1 MIKTLQ
7 AKIDGRQMED
17 DFEIIDAILDS
28 REITDTAE
36 FLRPTEDNMVP
47 FECMMGLD
55 EAYQMIDDAIVM
67 DEKFLVHHDIDS
79 DGASGGAIMT
89 RYLRARGAD
98 VKCAINKGK
107 KHGVSEFDLSLLDGI
122 DVMIVIDSIDNDP
135 EVYQRIVDTGT
146 KLCVIDHHIIENRL
160 LESDVPF
167 ALVSSANKYPNSE
180 LSGAG
185 CVLKVV
191 QYCDYMNLETYVDD
205 LGLWL
210 YAAIGIVADMCSMR
224 SPENRY
230 IVYRG
235 LGYFNNPLVKKMVG
249 NYLFDSTSI
258 SFSIAPL
265 INAAMR
271 TGNNETAMNVF
282 HTDDEDE
289 INDLVNQM
297 KGYREFQNKV
307 VDELMEDLMIQA
319 ESQMDRKCMFFML
332 PTEID
337 AEVSGL
343 LANKILSIV
352 QRPLCVLRN
361 VIEMDKETGE
371 VTKCEL
377 SGSMRACGVESFKE
391 YIEKTGYGW
400 VAGHEN
406 AAGVGFSVDEFE
418 DFKVAI
424 EEALKDVTFSTTVVA
439 DIELTPDQINEN
451 LVRQLSALSRIS
463 GKDFPAIKILVR
475 TDDYEVSTFSTKKH
489 LKVIDESGLLIVKWN
504 CLDYQTM
511 KNDKQLVAVG
521 TLSSPRYGKT
531 QYLQLTVDEY
541 TQQND

>member
-1 MIKTLQ
+1 MQKVLT
-7 AKIDGRQMED
+7 AKLDGRQMED
-17 DFEIIDAILDS
+17 DFEIIEAILES
-28 REITDTAE
+28 REIEDITD
-36 FLRPTEDNMVP
+36 FLRPTEEDLIP
-47 FECMMGLD
+47 FEKMKGLD
-55 EAYQMIDDAIVM
+55 EAYQMIDDAVTM
-67 DEKFLVHHDIDS
+67 GERFLIHHDIDS

-98 VKCAINKGK
+98 VKCSINKGK
-107 KHGVSEFDLSLLDGI
+107 KHGVSEFDLNLLYDV

-135 EVYQRIVDTGT
+135 EVYQRILNTGV
-146 KLCVIDHHIIENRL
+146 KLCVIDHHIIEDRL
-160 LESDVPF
+160 LEANMPF
-167 ALVSSANKYPNSE
+167 VLVSSANNYPNSE

-191 QYCDYMNLETYVDD
+191 QYCDYMNLESFVDD

-210 YAAIGIVADMCSMR
+210 YAAIGVVADMCSMS

-235 LGYFNNPLVKKMVG
+235 LSYFNNPMVKKMIG

-258 SFSIAPL
+258 AFSISPL

-271 TGNNETAMNVF
+271 TGNNETAMYVF

-289 INDLVNQM
+289 ISELVNQM
-297 KGYREFQNKV
+297 KSYKEFQNKV
-307 VDELMEDLMIQA
+307 VDGLMEDLMVQA

-332 PTEID
+332 PDEID

-343 LANKILSIV
+343 LGNKIMSIV
-352 QRPLCVLRN
+352 QRPLCILRN
-361 VIEMDKETGE
+361 VIETDENGE
-371 VTKCEL
+371 VIKHEL
-377 SGSMRACGVESFKE
+377 AGSMRACGVTSFKE
-391 YIEKTGYGW
+391 YIENTGYGW

-406 AAGVGFSVDEFE
+406 AAGVGFDINEFE

-424 EEALKDVTFSTTVVA
+424 EDALKDVEFSTTVIA
-439 DIELTPDQINEN
+439 DIELSPNQITDN
-451 LVRQLSALSRIS
+451 LVKQLSALSRIS
-463 GKDFPAIKILVR
+463 GKDFPAIKVLVQ

-504 CLDYQTM
+504 TDVWKTM
-511 KNDKQLVAVG
+511 KNDKPLVAVG
-521 TLSSPRYGKT
+521 TLSSPCYGRVK
-531 QYLQLTVDEY
+531 YLQLAIDEY

>member
-1 MIKTLQ
+1 MQKILT
-7 AKIDGRQMED
+7 AKIDGRKFD
-17 DFEIIDAILDS
+17 NDLDIIDAILDS
-28 REITDTAE
+28 RGITDVSD
-36 FLRPTEDNMVP
+36 FLRPTENDLVP
-47 FECMMGLD
+47 FNEMDGLD
-55 EAYQMIDDAIVM
+55 EAYRLIDDSIVM
-67 DEKFLVHHDIDS
+67 GERFLVHHDIDS

-107 KHGVSEFDLSLLDGI
+107 KHGVSEFDLSLLDDV

-135 EVYQRIVDTGT
+135 EVYKRIVETGT
-146 KLCVIDHHIIENRL
+146 KLCVIDHHIIEDRL
-160 LESDVPF
+160 LEADIHFV
-167 ALVSSANKYPNSE
+167 LVSSANNYPNSE

-191 QYCDYMNLETYVDD
+191 QYCDYMNLESFVDD

-210 YAAIGIVADMCSMR
+210 YASIGIVADMCSMK

-235 LGYFNNPLVKKMVG
+235 LSYFNNPMVKKMVG

-271 TGNNETAMNVF
+271 TGNNETAMYVF

-289 INDLVNQM
+289 INELVNQM

-307 VDELMEDLMIQA
+307 VDELMEDLMVQA
-319 ESQMDRKCMFFML
+319 ESQIDRKCMFFML
-332 PTEID
+332 PDEID

-343 LANKILSIV
+343 LGNKIMSIV
-352 QRPLCVLRN
+352 QRPLCILRN
-361 VIEMDKETGE
+361 VIETNDNGE
-371 VTKCEL
+371 VIKHEL
-377 SGSMRACGVESFKE
+377 SGSMRACGVTSFKE

-424 EEALKDVTFSTTVVA
+424 EELLKDVEFSTTVVA
-439 DIELTPDQINEN
+439 DIELSPNQINDN
-451 LVRQLSALSRIS
+451 LVKQLSALSRIS
-463 GKDFPAIKILVR
+463 GKDFPAIKVLVK
-475 TDDYEVSTFSTKKH
+475 TDDYEVTTFSTKKH

-504 CLDYQTM
+504 TDDWQTM

-521 TLSSPRYGKT
+521 TLSSPRYGRV
-531 QYLQLTVDEY
+531 QYLQLTIDEY
-541 TQQND
+541 TQQSD

>member
-1 MIKTLQ
+1 MQKVLT

-17 DFEIIDAILDS
+17 DFEILDAIFES
-28 REITDTAE
+28 RGITDVTD
-36 FLRPTEDNMVP
+36 FLRPTEDNLVP
-47 FECMMGLD
+47 FEKMKGLD
-55 EAYQMIDDAIVM
+55 EAYSMIDDAIVM
-67 DEKFLVHHDIDS
+67 GEKFLVHHDIDS

-89 RYLRARGAD
+89 RYLRARGAE

-107 KHGVSEFDLSLLDGI
+107 KHGISEFDLSLLDDV

-135 EVYQRIVDTGT
+135 EVYKRIVETGT
-146 KLCVIDHHIIENRL
+146 KLCVIDHHIIEDRL
-160 LESDVPF
+160 LEANIPF
-167 ALVSSANKYPNSE
+167 VLVSSANNYPNSE

-191 QYCDYMNLETYVDD
+191 QYCDYMNLESFVDD

-210 YAAIGIVADMCSMR
+210 YASIGIVADMCSMK

-235 LGYFNNPLVKKMVG
+235 LSYFNNPMVKKMVG

-258 SFSIAPL
+258 AFSISPL

-271 TGNNETAMNVF
+271 TGNNETAMYVF

-289 INDLVNQM
+289 IAELVNQM
-297 KGYREFQNKV
+297 KGYKEYQNKV

-319 ESQMDRKCMFFML
+319 ESQMNRKCMFFML
-332 PTEID
+332 PDEID

-343 LANKILSIV
+343 LGNKIMSIV
-352 QRPLCVLRN
+352 QRPLCILRN
-361 VIEMDKETGE
+361 VIETDENGE
-371 VTKCEL
+371 VIKHEL
-377 SGSMRACGVESFKE
+377 SGSMRACGVTSFKE
-391 YIEKTGYGW
+391 YIENTGYGW

-406 AAGVGFSVDEFE
+406 AAGVGFDINEFE

-424 EEALKDVTFSTTVVA
+424 EEELKDVTFSTTVVA
-439 DIELTPDQINEN
+439 DIELSPSQITDN
-451 LVRQLSALSRIS
+451 LVKQLSALSRIS
-463 GKDFPAIKILVR
+463 GKDFPAIKVLIR
-475 TDDYEVSTFSTKKH
+475 SDDYEVTTFSTKKH

-521 TLSSPRYGKT
+521 TLSSPRYGRV
-531 QYLQLTVDEY
+531 QYLQLTADEY

>member
-1 MIKTLQ
+1 MLKSLK
-7 AKIDGRQMED
+7 AKHNCIGMTNDEIIETILDGRGIED
-17 DFEIIDAILDS
+17 L
-28 REITDTAE
+28 AE
-36 FLRPTEDNMVP
+36 FLYPDESVLIP
-47 FECMMGLD
+47 FRKLKGLN
-55 EAYQMIDDAIVM
+55 EAYQIIDDAVM
-67 DEKFLVHHDIDS
+67 MGEKFLVHHDIDS

-107 KHGVSEFDLSLLDGI
+107 KHGVSEFDLSLLDDI

-135 EVYQRIVDTGT
+135 EVYRRILDTGV
-146 KLCVIDHHIIENRL
+146 KLCVIDHHIIEDKL
-160 LESDVPF
+160 LEANMPF
-167 ALVSSANKYPNSE
+167 VLVSSANDYPNSE

-185 CVLKVV
+185 CALKVV

-210 YAAIGIVADMCSMR
+210 YAAIGIVADMCSMK

-230 IVYRG
+230 IVWKG
-235 LGYFNNPLVKKMVG
+235 LSYFNNPMVKKMVG

-258 SFSIAPL
+258 AFSISPL

-271 TGNNETAMNVF
+271 TGNNETAMHVF

-289 INDLVNQM
+289 IGELVNQM
-297 KGYREFQNKV
+297 KRYREFQNKV
-307 VDELMEDLMIQA
+307 VDELMEDLMVQA

-332 PTEID
+332 PDEID

-343 LANKILSIV
+343 LGNKIMSVV
-352 QRPLCVLRN
+352 QRPLCILRN
-361 VIEMDKETGE
+361 VIETDDSGNVIKH
-371 VTKCEL
+371 EL
-377 SGSMRACGVESFKE
+377 SGSMRACGVDSFKE

-406 AAGVGFSVDEFE
+406 AAGVGFSADEFE
-418 DFKVAI
+418 DFKIAI
-424 EEALKDVTFSTTVVA
+424 EELLKDVEFSTTVVA
-439 DIELTPDQINEN
+439 DVELSPSQITDN
-451 LVRQLSALSRIS
+451 LVKQLSALSRIS
-463 GKDFPAIKILVR
+463 GKDFPAIKVLVR

-489 LKVIDESGLLIVKWN
+489 LKVIDNKTGMLITKWN
-504 CLDYQTM
+504 CMDWQTM

-521 TLSSPRYGKT
+521 TLSAPCYGRNKF
-531 QYLQLTVDEY
+531 LQLTVDEY
-541 TQQND
+541 TQQNN

>member
-1 MIKTLQ
+1 MIKQLT
-7 AKIDGRQMED
+7 AKLDGREMED
-17 DFEIIDAILDS
+17 DFEIIDAILEARGIEDVG
-28 REITDTAE
+28 A
-36 FLRPTEDNMVP
+36 FLKPSSEDLIP
-47 FECMMGLD
+47 FEAMKGLN
-55 EAYQMIDDAIVM
+55 EAYQLIDDAITM
-67 DEKFLVHHDIDS
+67 GEKFLVHHDIDS

-98 VKCAINKGK
+98 VECSINKGK
-107 KHGVSEFDLSLLDGI
+107 KHGVSEFDLSLLEGV

-135 EVYQRIVDTGT
+135 EVYQRILDTGV
-146 KLCVIDHHIIENRL
+146 KLCVIDHHIIEDRL
-160 LESDVPF
+160 LEANMPF
-167 ALVSSANKYPNSE
+167 VLVSSANDYPNSE

-191 QYCDYMNLETYVDD
+191 QYCDYMNLENWVDD

-235 LGYFNNPLVKKMVG
+235 LNYFNNPMVKKMVG

-258 SFSIAPL
+258 AFSISPL

-271 TGNNETAMNVF
+271 TGNNETAMYVF

-289 INDLVNQM
+289 IAELVNQM
-297 KGYREFQNKV
+297 KGYKEYQNKV
-307 VDELMEDLMIQA
+307 VDELMEDLMVQA
-319 ESQMDRKCMFFML
+319 EFQMDRKCMFFML
-332 PTEID
+332 PDEID

-343 LANKILSIV
+343 LGNKIMSIV
-352 QRPLCVLRN
+352 QRPLCILRN
-361 VIEMDKETGE
+361 VVETDENGE
-371 VTKCEL
+371 VVKHEV
-377 SGSMRACGVESFKE
+377 SGSMRACGVTSFKE

-406 AAGVGFSVDEFE
+406 AAGVGFDINEFE

-424 EEALKDVTFSTTVVA
+424 EDVLKDVEFSTTVVA
-439 DIELTPDQINEN
+439 DIELSPSQINEN
-451 LVRQLSALSRIS
+451 LVKQLSALSRIS
-463 GKDFPAIKILVR
+463 GKDFPAIKVLVR
-475 TDDYEVSTFSTKKH
+475 TDDYDVTTFSTKKH
-489 LKVIDESGLLIVKWN
+489 LKVIDDSGLLIVKWN

-511 KNDKQLVAVG
+511 KNDKELVAVG
-521 TLSSPRYGKT
+521 TLSSPCYGRVK
-531 QYLQLTVDEY
+531 YLQLTIDEY

>member
-1 MIKTLQ
+1 MRKILK
-7 AKIDGRQMED
+7 AKIDGREFKD
-17 DFEIIDAILDS
+17 DFEIIDAILES
-28 REITDTAE
+28 RNITDLDNL
-36 FLRPTEDNMVP
+36 LRPSENDMMP
-47 FECMMGLD
+47 FEKMKGLN

-67 DEKFLVHHDIDS
+67 GEKFLVHHDIDS

-98 VKCAINKGK
+98 VKCCINKGK
-107 KHGVSEFDLSLLDGI
+107 KHGVSDFDLSLLDDI

-135 EVYQRIVDTGT
+135 EVYKKIVATNT
-146 KLCVIDHHIIENRL
+146 KLCVIDHHIIEDRL
-160 LESDVPF
+160 LEAGIPF
-167 ALVSSANKYPNSE
+167 VLVSSANDYPNNE

-191 QYCDYMNLETYVDD
+191 QFCDYMNLESYVDD

-210 YAAIGIVADMCSMR
+210 YAAIGIVSDMCSMK
-224 SPENRY
+224 SEENRY

-235 LGYFNNPLVKKMVG
+235 LNYFNHPMVKKMVG

-258 SFSIAPL
+258 AFSISPL

-282 HTDDEDE
+282 HTDDVNE
-289 INDLVNQM
+289 INELVNQM

-307 VDELMEDLMIQA
+307 VDELMENLMIQA

-332 PTEID
+332 PDEID

-343 LANKILSIV
+343 LGNKILAIV
-352 QRPLCVLRN
+352 QRPLCILRN
-361 VIEMDKETGE
+361 VIETDENGKLI
-371 VTKCEL
+371 KHEL
-377 SGSMRACGVESFKE
+377 SGSMRACGVDSFKE
-391 YIEKTGYGW
+391 YIEKTGCGW

-406 AAGVGFSVDEFE
+406 AAGVGFDINEFE
-418 DFKVAI
+418 GFKVAI

-439 DIELTPDQINEN
+439 DIELTPSQINDS
-451 LVRQLSALSRIS
+451 LIKQLSALSRIS
-463 GKDFPAIKILVR
+463 GKDFPPIKVLVR
-475 TDDYEVSTFSTKKH
+475 TDNYEVSTFSTKKH

-504 CLDYQTM
+504 TDVWKTM
-511 KNDKQLVAVG
+511 KNDKTFVAVG
-521 TLSSPRYGKT
+521 TLSSPYYGRVK
-531 QYLQLTVDEY
+531 YNQLAIDEY
-541 TQQND
+541 TTE

>member
-1 MIKTLQ
+1 MIKQLT
-7 AKIDGRQMED
+7 AKLDGRNMAD
-17 DFEIIDAILDS
+17 DFEIIDAILEARGIEDVGS
-28 REITDTAE
+28 
-36 FLRPTEDNMVP
+36 FLRPSEEDLIP
-47 FECMMGLD
+47 FECMRGLD
-55 EAYQMIDDAIVM
+55 EAYRLIDDSVTM
-67 DEKFLVHHDIDS
+67 GERFLIHHDIDS

-89 RYLRARGAD
+89 RYLRARGAY

-107 KHGVSEFDLSLLDGI
+107 KHGVSEFDLSLLNDI

-135 EVYQRIVDTGT
+135 EAYRRIVETGVR
-146 KLCVIDHHIIENRL
+146 LCVIDHHIIEKEL
-160 LESDVPF
+160 LEADIPF
-167 ALVSSANKYPNSE
+167 VLVSSANSYPNSE

-210 YAAIGIVADMCSMR
+210 YAAIGIVADMCSMK

-235 LGYFNNPLVKKMVG
+235 LSYFNNPMVKKMVG

-271 TGNNETAMNVF
+271 TGNNETAMYVF

-289 INDLVNQM
+289 INELVNQM

-307 VDELMEDLMIQA
+307 VNELMEDLMVQA

-332 PTEID
+332 PDEID

-343 LANKILSIV
+343 LGNKIMSIV
-352 QRPLCVLRN
+352 QRPLCILRN
-361 VIEMDKETGE
+361 VIETDENGE
-371 VTKCEL
+371 VIKHEL
-377 SGSMRACGVESFKE
+377 SGSMRACGVTSFKE

-418 DFKVAI
+418 DFKIAI
-424 EEALKDVTFSTTVVA
+424 EEALKNVEFSTTVIA
-439 DIELTPDQINEN
+439 DIELSPSQITDN
-451 LVRQLSALSRIS
+451 LVKQLSALSRIS
-463 GKDFPAIKILVR
+463 GKDFPAIKVLVR

-504 CLDYQTM
+504 TSDWQTM

-531 QYLQLTVDEY
+531 QYLQLTIDDF

>member
-1 MIKTLQ
+1 MQKILT
-7 AKIDGRQMED
+7 AKIDGRNMED
-17 DFEIIDAILDS
+17 DFEIIDAILEARGIEDVGS
-28 REITDTAE
+28 
-36 FLRPTEDNMVP
+36 FLRPDESDLIP
-47 FECMMGLD
+47 FEKMQGLN
-55 EAYQMIDDAIVM
+55 EAYQMIDDAIVVG
-67 DEKFLVHHDIDS
+67 DRFLVHHDIDS

-98 VKCAINKGK
+98 VKCSINKGK
-107 KHGVSEFDLSLLDGI
+107 KHGVSEFDLGLLDDV

-135 EVYQRIVDTGT
+135 EVYQRILDTGV
-146 KLCVIDHHIIENRL
+146 KLCVIDHHIIEDRL
-160 LESDVPF
+160 LEANMPF
-167 ALVSSANKYPNSE
+167 VLVSSANNYPNSE

-191 QYCDYMNLETYVDD
+191 QYCDYMNLESFVDD

-210 YAAIGIVADMCSMR
+210 YASIGIVADMCSMR
-224 SPENRY
+224 SQENRY

-235 LGYFNNPLVKKMVG
+235 LSYFNNPMVKKMVG

-258 SFSIAPL
+258 AFSISPL

-271 TGNNETAMNVF
+271 TGNNETAMYVF

-289 INDLVNQM
+289 IAELVNQM
-297 KGYREFQNKV
+297 KGYKEFQNKV
-307 VDELMEDLMIQA
+307 VDDLMEDLMVQA
-319 ESQMDRKCMFFML
+319 ESQMNRKCMFFML
-332 PTEID
+332 PDEID

-343 LANKILSIV
+343 LGNKIMSLV
-352 QRPLCVLRN
+352 QRPLCILRN
-361 VIEMDKETGE
+361 VIETDENGE
-371 VTKCEL
+371 VIKHEL
-377 SGSMRACGVESFKE
+377 AGSMRACGVTSFKE

-406 AAGVGFSVDEFE
+406 AAGVGFDINEFE

-424 EEALKDVTFSTTVVA
+424 EDALKDVEFSTTVIA
-439 DIELTPDQINEN
+439 DIELSPSQINEN
-451 LVRQLSALSRIS
+451 LVKQLSALSRIS
-463 GKDFPAIKILVR
+463 GKDFPAIKVLVR
-475 TDDYEVSTFSTKKH
+475 TDDYEVTTFSTKKH

-511 KNDKQLVAVG
+511 KNDKELVAVG
-521 TLSSPRYGKT
+521 TLSSPCYGRVK
-531 QYLQLTVDEY
+531 YLQLTIDEY

>member
-1 MIKTLQ
+1 MIKQLT

-17 DFEIIDAILDS
+17 DFEIIEAILES
-28 REITDTAE
+28 RNIGDISD
-36 FLRPTEDNMVP
+36 FLKPTEDDMIP
-47 FECMMGLD
+47 FEELKGLD
-55 EAYQMIDDAIVM
+55 DAYRLIDDAIVM
-67 DEKFLVHHDIDS
+67 GERFLVHHDIDS

-107 KHGVSEFDLSLLDGI
+107 KHGVSEFDLSLLDDV

-135 EVYQRIVDTGT
+135 EVYKRIVETGT
-146 KLCVIDHHIIENRL
+146 KLCVIDHHIIEDGL
-160 LESDVPF
+160 LDADIPF
-167 ALVSSANKYPNSE
+167 VLVSSANNYPNSE

-191 QYCDYMNLETYVDD
+191 QYCDYMNLESFVDD

-210 YAAIGIVADMCSMR
+210 YASIGIVADMCSMK

-235 LGYFNNPLVKKMVG
+235 LSYFNNPMVKKMVG

-258 SFSIAPL
+258 AFSISPL

-271 TGNNETAMNVF
+271 TGNNETAMYVF

-289 INDLVNQM
+289 IAELVNKM

-307 VDELMEDLMIQA
+307 VDELMEDLMVQA
-319 ESQMDRKCMFFML
+319 ESQMDKKCMFFML
-332 PTEID
+332 PDEID

-343 LANKILSIV
+343 LGNKILSIV
-352 QRPLCVLRN
+352 QRPLCILRN
-361 VIEMDKETGE
+361 VIETDENGE
-371 VTKCEL
+371 VVKHEL
-377 SGSMRACGVESFKE
+377 SGSMRACGVTSFKE
-391 YIEKTGYGW
+391 CIEKTGCGW

-406 AAGVGFSVDEFE
+406 AAGIGFDINEFE

-424 EEALKDVTFSTTVVA
+424 EELLKDVEFSTTVVA
-439 DIELTPDQINEN
+439 DIELSPSQITDN
-451 LVRQLSALSRIS
+451 LVKQLSALSRIS
-463 GKDFPAIKILVR
+463 GKDFPAIKVLIR

-504 CLDYQTM
+504 TNDWQTM
-511 KNDKQLVAVG
+511 ENDRQLIAVG
-521 TLSSPRYGKT
+521 TLSSPCYGRNKF
-531 QYLQLTVDEY
+531 LQLTVDEY